1 MNEMKRLMCL
11 LMHNKAWGT
20 TREGPMPTA
29 DGWHSGFS
37 LQERAV
43 IEVHFCSAHLIL

>member
-11 LMHNKAWGT
+11 LMHNKARGT

-29 DGWHSGFS
+29 DGRLSCLS
-37 LQERAV
+37 PQEKAV
-43 IEVHFCSAHLIL
+43 LAM